1 MNKEKPVIIDIGS
14 NCREFRR
21 TIKMTPEEM
30 ELFNEELRHIG
41 RIARIS
47 NATETISCNSSYV
60 LTGPPPSDKDGNRG
74 MDALPAHW

>member
-1 MNKEKPVIIDIGS
+1 MDKEKPVIIDIGS

-41 RIARIS
+41 RIYFGSQNQKEKIP
-47 NATETISCNSSYV
+47 V
-60 LTGPPPSDKDGNRG
+60 
-74 MDALPAHW
+74 

>member
-1 MNKEKPVIIDIGS
+1 MNKEKTVIINIGS
-14 NCREFRR
+14 NRREFR
-21 TIKMTPEEM
+21 TTVKATPEKM
-30 ELFNEELRHIG
+30 RQINEELRHIG

-74 MDALPAHW
+74 MDALPAPW